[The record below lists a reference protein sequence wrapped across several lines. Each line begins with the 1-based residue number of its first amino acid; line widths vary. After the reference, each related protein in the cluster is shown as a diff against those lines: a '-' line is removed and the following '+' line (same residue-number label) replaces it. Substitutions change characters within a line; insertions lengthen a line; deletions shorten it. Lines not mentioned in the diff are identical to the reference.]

1 LLDDKKL
8 EEEMLAK
15 NKQDMD
21 KIEEY

>member
-15 NKQDMD
+15 NKEDMD